1 LTAFGVR
8 PYNSGINTQCLTQV
22 VCMADKLVIVESNA
36 KAKTIS
42 RYLGKGYEVRAS
54 RGHVRDLPEDKFGV
68 DVENDFEP
76 TYRTMPGSRRI
87 VGQLRKL
94 VDEDTEVFLAPDP
107 DREGEAIA
115 WHLKHVLDLPDD
127 RIHRVTF
134 NEITRGAVRNA
145 FDHPREIDLNLVNAQ
160 QARRILDRIVGY
172 ELSPLISKKIVR
184 GLSAGRV
191 QSVALRLVVERER
204 ERDAFEPEEYWEIKA
219 LLSRDSDADTFEAE
233 LKKVKGE
240 EAKVSTGDAAKELV
254 ARIEGETFRV
264 QDVSERSTSSKAS
277 PPFITSTMQQ
287 AAYSRLRMRTS
298 QTMRLAQQLYEGVDI
313 GDETVGLI
321 TYMRTDSTRVA
332 QQALDACRTYI
343 GEQHGDKYLPK
354 KPNTFRSPK
363 SAQAAHEAIRPS
375 DPFRTPDKV
384 KAYLSDKQFKLYDL
398 IWRRFVASQMT
409 PARYQV
415 TTADISAGDCTFVA
429 RGRRMV
435 FDGHTAV
442 SGGSDDSRDQLLP
455 ELASG
460 DELVLH
466 GLEPSQHFT
475 QPPPRFTEASIVKE
489 LERLGIG
496 RPSTYAPT
504 ISTLLRR
511 NYVRRVSRALSPTDL
526 GMVVTDL
533 LVEHFPRE
541 MDVAFTSRMEDELDE
556 VEEGARDWRSA
567 LHDFYDQF
575 ARDLEKARDNMQ
587 HASELETPDQETCPE
602 CGKAM
607 VVKFSRKGDKFLG
620 CSGFPECKYTVNI
633 EREGEE
639 GPVETEFKC
648 DKCGAPML
656 RRIGRRG
663 REYLAC
669 SAYPECENIMGLD
682 REGKPVKLKPRI
694 TTGLQCP
701 RCGQEMHLEK
711 DGSAEEMICGRCRN
725 RVPMLSVR
733 DALEQTEIP
742 EDEPLA
748 LCENCNAPM
757 QIKRSRSG
765 LFLGCS
771 KYPECKT
778 TSPMPKNALP
788 DPQPTFERCEKCGRP
803 LIMRWGQYGRFLAC
817 SGFPRCRNLW
827 KVPARGRKCPEEG
840 CEGRLMKKV
849 SPEGE
854 TYLGCN
860 RYPECEHTEPAPEPK
875 ARKQKGGD
883 GEAEAGAAKGD

>member
-1 LTAFGVR
+1 
-8 PYNSGINTQCLTQV
+8 
-22 VCMADKLVIVESNA
+22 MADKLVIVESNA

-68 DVENDFEP
+68 DVENDFAP
-76 TYRTMPGSRRI
+76 TYQTMPGSRRI
-87 VGQLRKL
+87 VGQLRKA
-94 VDEDTEVFLAPDP
+94 VGADTEVYLAPDP

-115 WHLKHVLDLPDD
+115 WHLKHVLDLPDA
-127 RIHRVTF
+127 RVRRVTF
-134 NEITRGAVRNA
+134 NEITRGAIREA
-145 FDHPREIDLNLVNAQ
+145 FQHPREIDENLVNAQ

-172 ELSPLISKKIVR
+172 ELSPLISRKIVR

-191 QSVALRLVVERER
+191 QSVALRLVVDRER
-204 ERDAFEPEEYWEIKA
+204 ARQAFEPEEYWEIKA
-219 LLSRDSDADTFEAE
+219 LLSRGPEGVTFEAE
-233 LKKVKGE
+233 LKKLAGE
-240 EAKVSTGDAAKELV
+240 AAKVSDEESANALV
-254 ARIEGETFRV
+254 ARLQGETFSV
-264 QDVSERSTSSKAS
+264 LGVEERATSSKAP
-277 PPFITSTMQQ
+277 PPFITSTLQQ
-287 AAYSRLRMRTS
+287 AAYSRLRMGTS

-332 QQALDACRTYI
+332 QQALDACRSYI
-343 GEQHGDKYLPK
+343 GEQHGERYVPK
-354 KPNTFRSPK
+354 TPNTFKSPK

-384 KAYLSDKQFKLYDL
+384 KAYLSDRQFKLYEL
-398 IWRRFVASQMT
+398 IWQRFVASQMT

-415 TTADISAGDCTFVA
+415 TTAEIAAGDCTFVA
-429 RGRRMV
+429 RGRRLT

-442 SGGSDDSRDQLLP
+442 SGRGDEQKDQLLP
-455 ELASG
+455 ELAAG
-460 DELVLH
+460 DELTLH
-466 GLEPSQHFT
+466 GLDPSQHFT
-475 QPPPRFTEASIVKE
+475 QPPARFTEASLVKE

-504 ISTLLRR
+504 IATLLKR
-511 NYVRRVSRALSPTDL
+511 NYVRSVSRALSPTDL
-526 GMVVTDL
+526 GFVVTDL

-541 MDVAFTSRMEDELDE
+541 LDVAFTSRMEEELDE
-556 VEEGARDWRSA
+556 VEEGARDWRNA

-575 ARDLEKARDNMQ
+575 ARDLEKARENMQ
-587 HASELETPDQETCPE
+587 HASELETPEQQTCPE

-620 CSGFPECKYTVNI
+620 CCGFPECKHTVNI

-648 DKCGAPML
+648 DKCGSPML
-656 RRIGRRG
+656 RRVGRRG

-682 REGKPVKLKPRI
+682 REGNPVKLKPRM
-694 TTGLQCP
+694 TTGLPCP
-701 RCGQEMHLEK
+701 RCGQQMHVEK
-711 DGSAEEMICGRCRN
+711 EGSAEELICGRCRN
-725 RVPMLSVR
+725 RVPMLTVMA
-733 DALEQTEIP
+733 ALEQTEMST
-742 EDEPLA
+742 DEPPA
-748 LCENCNAPM
+748 VCEKCNAPM
-757 QIKRSRSG
+757 EVKRSRSG
-765 LFLGCS
+765 LFLACS
-771 KYPECKT
+771 NYPDCKT
-778 TSPMPKNALP
+778 TSSMPKEALP
-788 DPQPTFERCEKCGRP
+788 APQPTHERCEKCGRP

-827 KVPARGRKCPEEG
+827 KVPARGRKCPAEG

-854 TYLGCN
+854 TFLGCT

-875 ARKQKGGD
+875 PKDG
-883 GEAEAGAAKGD
+883 GEAPGKDRGKKGKRAGAGK